1 MAGIGAG
8 ITANYRR
15 APGKDMSEH
24 EGRESEDYERE
35 EEDREDDEDE
45 DEDEGDEDME
55 EGQGMTQASPEE
67 QAAYEQFLR
76 NAIELTHGPDGKP
89 TEPVQRHLQGE
100 FEPEV
105 MQMFQAVN
113 PPINPESPSDRLALT
128 GLLVVMAT
136 DASAMSAGKDVG
148 NDVVL
153 HAGVELIA
161 MFAEDAEAL
170 GLFESDEKGIEVAV
184 TRAVDIYNQI
194 DGPRVDKQMLADE
207 FQQLM
212 EADKAGQLDKV
223 LPGAKQAA
231 GMADQQQG
239 AMA

>member
-8 ITANYRR
+8 ITASYRR

-24 EGRESEDYERE
+24 EDREDEDYERE

-45 DEDEGDEDME
+45 DEGDDDME

-67 QAAYEQFLR
+67 EADAEEFIK
-76 NAIELTHGPDGKP
+76 NAVELTHDENGKP
-89 TEPVQRHLQGE
+89 TEPVQRHLQGQ

-105 MQMFQAVN
+105 MQMFEAVN
-113 PPINPESPSDRLALT
+113 PPINPESPSDCLALT

-153 HAGVELIA
+153 HAGAELIA
-161 MFAEDAEAL
+161 MFAEDAEVL
-170 GLFESDEKGIEVAV
+170 GLFESDEKGVEVAV

-207 FQQLM
+207 FQQLV

>member
-8 ITANYRR
+8 ITASYRR
-15 APGKDMSEH
+15 APGKEPENEH
-24 EGRESEDYERE
+24 EDSESKDYEQGE
-35 EEDREDDEDE
+35 QEAGD
-45 DEDEGDEDME
+45 DEDME

-89 TEPVQRHLQGE
+89 TEPVQRHLQGQ

-105 MQMFQAVN
+105 MQMFEAVN
-113 PPINPESPSDRLALT
+113 PPINPQSPSDCLALT

-148 NDVVL
+148 NDVVF
-153 HAGVELIA
+153 HAGAELIA

-170 GLFESDEKGIEVAV
+170 GLFESDDKGVEVAV
-184 TRAVDIYNQI
+184 TRAADIYNQI

-212 EADKAGQLDKV
+212 EADRAGQIDKV